1 LDLSS
6 VSIQDLRPPAWGV
19 RGFSYAEVVQGVFD
33 RHCIACHNEREQPGR
48 VDLTGDLTD
57 FFNVSYD
64 VLCRTG
70 TQGEKNWMSHGSPS
84 GAAYDKVRGMSPYV
98 EWIWTINGAETNILE
113 IAPRRWGSPASK
125 LAQIIRSGHPD
136 QDGKPRV
143 NVGDEER
150 RRVYLWMDLNIPY
163 YGTSSSNH
171 KAELG
176 SRRMMPLDLD
186 ATLSEI
192 AARRCAACHQGGVP
206 RKFYTRVL
214 NPEKN
219 SFLLAPLARE
229 AGGTQNCGQPIFT
242 STADPDYQK
251 ILRTFD
257 PIHTLLRQRP
267 RADMREFAAICEE
280 QVRQP

>member
-1 LDLSS
+1 
-6 VSIQDLRPPAWGV
+6 
-19 RGFSYAEVVQGVFD
+19 
-33 RHCIACHNEREQPGR
+33 
-48 VDLTGDLTD
+48 
-57 FFNVSYD
+57 
-64 VLCRTG
+64 
-70 TQGEKNWMSHGSPS
+70 
-84 GAAYDKVRGMSPYV
+84 
-98 EWIWTINGAETNILE
+98 
-113 IAPRRWGSPASK
+113 
-125 LAQIIRSGHPD
+125 
-136 QDGKPRV
+136 
-143 NVGDEER
+143 
-150 RRVYLWMDLNIPY
+150 
-163 YGTSSSNH
+163 
-171 KAELG
+171 
-176 SRRMMPLDLD
+176 
-186 ATLSEI
+186 
-192 AARRCAACHQGGVP
+192 VP